1 MKRLAVLLAAILFA
15 FTAQAAPK
23 QHKAKKCV
31 SPASAA
37 TFMQAE
43 KARPRLHVRKVSDSV
58 PFTSGNVV
66 VLQADPE
73 ILIVPNP
80 FDLKHSAIRFTPALP
95 HRYVYSMIPFGFNAG
110 ASDALTIHDDDS
122 VELAFKNFSFPFEG
136 KSYDRCFVNSNG
148 NITFDQPD
156 SEPPDLD
163 TLLDGPPRIAPFFAD
178 LDPET
183 SGAILVQET
192 SDAVMITW
200 LKVPEFFSHDQF
212 AYGENTFQIV
222 LYKDGRID
230 LIYDSEIS
238 ASEALIGIVPGYGK
252 AQLHLVDFTRGTLRG
267 RPLAALVENFHSYE
281 SVDIPS
287 VMDSLYKKYSDSYDF
302 VSLVSN
308 FDLTPIP
315 GAQAFAINVQN
326 DIKGIGN
333 PGTHGS
339 YLFHDNG
346 KYGSAGKLQNITFF
360 GNIHQYP
367 SDPNRALPDTYT
379 STLQI
384 LAHEVGHRWLSYA
397 RISMDGASSEAL
409 LGRDGSHWSFF
420 FNSKGSFLEGN
431 EILEKSSTSFVTS
444 QPFTGYSDL
453 DLYLM
458 GFVSADEVGTSFVVQ
473 GASNFSPSFEFVPE
487 SAPEPDVSFRGSA
500 RPVTIAD
507 VVAANGSRSPD
518 ASASQKTFNH
528 LFVLI
533 VKKESPASNEDIAYV
548 EQLRKAWEGYFS
560 DATNGK
566 GKIQTD
572 VQ

>member
-23 QHKAKKCV
+23 HKAKKCV
-31 SPASAA
+31 SPSSAA
-37 TFMQAE
+37 TYMQA
-43 KARPRLHVRKVSDSV
+43 AGAQRRVGVRNASESI
-58 PFTSGNVV
+58 PFTAGNVV
-66 VLQADPE
+66 ILQADPE
-73 ILIVPNP
+73 ILIVPNQ
-80 FDLKHSAIRFTPALP
+80 FDLKHSAVRFTPALP
-95 HRYVYSMIPFGFNAG
+95 HRYVYSLVPFGFNAG
-110 ASDALTIHDDDS
+110 ASDTLPLKDDDS
-122 VELAFKNFSFPFEG
+122 VQLDFKYFSFPFAG
-136 KSYDRCFVNSNG
+136 KLYDRCFVNSNG
-148 NITFDQPD
+148 NITFDESD
-156 SEPPDLD
+156 TEPPDLE

-183 SGAILVQET
+183 SGAILVQQT

-212 AYGENTFQIV
+212 GYGENTFQIV

-230 LIYDSEIS
+230 LVYDSDIS
-238 ASEALIGIVPGYGK
+238 ATEALIGVVPGYGK
-252 AQLHLVDFTRGTLRG
+252 AQLHLVDFTRGNLRAH
-267 RPLAALVENFHSYE
+267 PVAAIVENFHSYE
-281 SVDIPS
+281 SLDIPS
-287 VMDSLYKKYSDSYDF
+287 VMNSLYKKYSDKYDF
-302 VSLVSN
+302 VTLVSN
-308 FDLTPIP
+308 FDLTPVP
-315 GAQAFAINVQN
+315 GAQAFAVNVQN

-333 PGTHGS
+333 PGVHAS
-339 YLFHDNG
+339 FLFHDNTN
-346 KYGSAGKLQNITFF
+346 YGSASKLQNITFL

-384 LAHEVGHRWLSYA
+384 LAHEVAHRWLSYV
-397 RISMDGASSEAL
+397 RISLDGASSEEL

-420 FNSKGSFLEGN
+420 FNSNGSFLEGN
-431 EILEKSSTSFVTS
+431 EILEKSSTSFATS

-458 GFVSADEVGTSFVVQ
+458 GFISAAEVGQSFVVQ
-473 GASNFSPSFEFVPE
+473 GASNFSPSFEFLPE

-500 RPVTIAD
+500 RTVTID
-507 VVAANGSRSPD
+507 DIVAANGARSPD
-518 ASASQKTFNH
+518 VSASQKTFNH

-533 VKKESPASNEDIAYV
+533 VKKESPASNADIAYV

-560 DATNGK
+560 AKTNGK